1 MAHFR
6 LFLIL
11 SGDIELTEKVE
22 GNDSINVHN
31 NCQQHQGQNQLF
43 SIVCNGL
50 ENNFQGSNT
59 NGHIQKMGSKEEVI
73 VVTQNREYE
82 ISKLIQKWLKNKI
95 EYALHLNLHR

>member
-22 GNDSINVHN
+22 GNDSINVNN

-43 SIVCNGL
+43 SIVGNGL
-50 ENNFQGSNT
+50 ENNFQGSYT